1 MKIEPGNSDSAILEE
16 VGRRLARTR
25 LERNLSQ
32 EQLAAESGVSKAT
45 VERLE
50 AGAPI
55 KSTSLIR
62 VLRSLG
68 RLDALDRLLPEPLP
82 SPIERL
88 KLEGKRR
95 RRAGIPR
102 RSDGEPGPW
111 RWGDE
116 EAPGEGG

>member
-1 MKIEPGNSDSAILEE
+1 MEIEPGNSDSAILEE

-32 EQLAAESGVSKAT
+32 EQLALESGVSKAT

-68 RLDALDRLLPEPLP
+68 RLDVLDRLLPEPLP

-102 RSDGEPGPW
+102 TRDREPGPW

-116 EAPGEGG
+116 EPPGAGL

>member
-16 VGRRLARTR
+16 IGRRLARTR

-45 VERLE
+45 IERLE

-82 SPIERL
+82 SPVERL
-88 KLEGKRR
+88 KLQGRR
-95 RRAGIPR
+95 RQRAGTPR
-102 RSDGEPGPW
+102 KGNGEPGPW
-111 RWGDE
+111 HWGDE
-116 EAPGEGG
+116 QPPDEAG